1 MLTRCI
7 LRLSLLT
14 FQIQHS
20 GITRRCDGDKESE
33 GEFMENRA
41 VPVCGEHHIKKE
53 WRATTFEYKD
63 EAITVRVPN
72 VYAWVCPV
80 TGEASYTPETVDE
93 LIVAVNELVELAK
106 RAQKRRP
113 ALTEYTLYVGVPA
126 SDVVYSS
133 ASVNVAENSE
143 SYSVQSTAYPCDDKD

>member
-1 MLTRCI
+1 
-7 LRLSLLT
+7 
-14 FQIQHS
+14 
-20 GITRRCDGDKESE
+20 
-33 GEFMENRA
+33 MENRA
-41 VPVCGEHHIKKE
+41 IPVCGEHHIKKE

-93 LIVAVNELVELAK
+93 LIATVNELVELAK

-113 ALTEYTLYVGVPA
+113 ALTEYTVSVGAPA
-126 SDVVYSS
+126 SGAVYSS
-133 ASVNVAENSE
+133 TGGNVAEHSE
-143 SYSVQSTAYPCDDKD
+143 SYSVQSNAYSCDDEE

>member
-1 MLTRCI
+1 M
-7 LRLSLLT
+7 
-14 FQIQHS
+14 
-20 GITRRCDGDKESE
+20 
-33 GEFMENRA
+33 
-41 VPVCGEHHIKKE
+41 
-53 WRATTFEYKD
+53 
-63 EAITVRVPN
+63 RVPN